1 MTNIILGATMKST
14 QSFRPTL
21 IALAIAVA
29 TGQAIAEDTIDTNDL
44 STIEVKG
51 QTYRNTATKTQ
62 LDAEETPQAISII
75 ESETLEERGVESLAE
90 AVRYSSGINTE
101 LRGGSVTRLDLFNI
115 RGFDNDTVLLDG
127 LPLLYNEWNLQPQID
142 TAVVDQIEIFKGP
155 TSTLYGEMPPGGMV
169 NIISK
174 SPQEDSANS
183 VEITLGS
190 DNKKQVQFDSTG
202 AISDKVNYRVIGL
215 ARQKDGQSATAEEE
229 RILIAPSLDI
239 QLSDSTF
246 LNLNMYYQNDPE
258 MGVYSSLPGQ
268 GTVNKNN
275 GSRLSSNAYLGDENW
290 ETYER
295 EVLLF
300 GYKLEHEINDTWS
313 FLQNVRFTQAKAKQ
327 RNTYGLGLE
336 SEIAA
341 YLDSEY
347 GDTYGFDINDSSTY
361 YRNVYSTDESSKG
374 INIDNQLAA
383 VIDIDDVEHNLLFGV
398 DYLKLESDVVYKDS
412 GLNVDYL
419 DPTYATENSVPNL
432 TKAYFTPL
440 SIDIFNQDNNS
451 LSSTLTTYTFRDG
464 TLEKEQLGFYA
475 QDQMRFDQLVVIAG
489 GRYDYFEGKD
499 LVGTEIDQSQ
509 FSGRVGALYEL
520 NNGFSPFINFAQSFE
535 PISGSDR
542 FGNAFKTSTA
552 DQIEAGIKFQNADT
566 LASVTAFNIVKSN
579 VLTRDPNG
587 GTYDKVQV
595 GEVTS
600 NGLEVELTKALTE
613 ELNATL
619 AYTYQ
624 DVEVSKSNDG
634 IQGNTP
640 IWTPEQQVSAWLGY
654 QPKQGSLL
662 GANFGAGLRYVGE
675 MQMDAA
681 NSDTVPSYA
690 LVDLSIGYD
699 LAKLS
704 SNWQG
709 ASVQFS
715 ISNAFDETYYTC
727 YDTSNCW
734 FGADRSFELT
744 GRYEF

>member
-1 MTNIILGATMKST
+1 MKST

-29 TGQAIAEDTIDTNDL
+29 TGHAIAEDTIDTNDL
-44 STIEVKG
+44 STLEVKG

-75 ESETLEERGVESLAE
+75 KSETLEERGVESLAE

-127 LPLLYNEWNLQPQID
+127 LPLLFNGWNLQPQID
-142 TAVVDQIEIFKGP
+142 AAVVDQIEIFKGP

-215 ARQKDGQSATAEEE
+215 ARQKDGQSVTAEEE

-258 MGVYSSLPGQ
+258 MGVYSALPSK
-268 GTVNKNN
+268 GTVNSNIN
-275 GSRLSSNAYLGDENW
+275 GKLNSDAYAGDENW

-295 EVLLF
+295 EELLL

-313 FLQNVRFTQAKAKQ
+313 FLQNTRFTFADAYQQ
-327 RNTYGLGLE
+327 NTYSGSTSLNSDERTLNRR
-336 SEIAA
+336 A
-341 YLDSEY
+341 Y
-347 GDTYGFDINDSSTY
+347 I
-361 YRNVYSTDESSKG
+361 TDEKSQG
-374 INIDNQLAA
+374 INLDNQFSAIFDTGSL
-383 VIDIDDVEHNLLFGV
+383 EHNILIGL
-398 DYLKLESDVVYKDS
+398 DYLKLESDIKYEDAVA
-412 GLNVDYL
+412 
-419 DPTYATENSVPNL
+419 P
-432 TKAYFTPL
+432 
-440 SIDIFNQDNNS
+440 SIDLYDPDYNQIVASQLDFAAS
-451 LSSTLTTYTFRDG
+451 GYSSDFTIN
-464 TLEKEQLGFYA
+464 KEQTGLYL
-475 QDQMRFDQLVVIAG
+475 QDQIRMDQWVFIMG
-489 GRYDYFEGKD
+489 GRYDNYKYSETGR
-499 LVGTEIDQSQ
+499 GSTEADDDQNQ
-509 FSGRVGALYEL
+509 LSGRIGALYEL
-520 NNGFSPFINFAQSFE
+520 DNGFSPFINFAQSFE
-535 PISGSDR
+535 PVSGSDR
-542 FGNAFKTSTA
+542 LGNAFKTSTA

-640 IWTPEQQVSAWLGY
+640 VWTPEQQVSVWLGY

-662 GANFGAGLRYVGE
+662 GASFGAGLRYVGE

-681 NSDTVPSYA
+681 NSDTVPSYT

-699 LAKLS
+699 LAQLS
-704 SNWQG
+704 ANWQG

-715 ISNAFDETYYTC
+715 VSNAFDETYYTC
-727 YDTSNCW
+727 YDTSSCW